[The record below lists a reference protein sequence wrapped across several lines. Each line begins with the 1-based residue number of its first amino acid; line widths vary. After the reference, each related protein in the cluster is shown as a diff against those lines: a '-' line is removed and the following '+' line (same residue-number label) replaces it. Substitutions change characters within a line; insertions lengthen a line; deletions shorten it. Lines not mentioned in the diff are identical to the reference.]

1 MMLTTKNAS
10 ATLVQAMIIPM
21 RKLQLKVMLPT
32 EAAKAVLKQNI
43 SAKKTPAPVTQLA
56 NAAVKSVLQSVI
68 AAPLKNL
75 RVVKLVILVPVI
87 MSVAGHGSIAK
98 EQLAQQIPQNA
109 ALFAKAIIFPISA
122 PVHLTVTEFIVTVT
136 VPVLALPAAVAAAAP
151 DQVFLQV
158 MIDIPIRLIAHAI
171 KILTILGVIQLILM
185 LNVGIEIR
193 ELFWTLTL
201 QQVLMVV
208 AAAKLFAYPIIALM
222 KVDGCFPE
230 LALFTSSS
238 NQPHFLGCNDG
249 LCTICYTDCAQQSI
263 DV

>member
-1 MMLTTKNAS
+1 
-10 ATLVQAMIIPM
+10 
-21 RKLQLKVMLPT
+21 
-32 EAAKAVLKQNI
+32 
-43 SAKKTPAPVTQLA
+43 
-56 NAAVKSVLQSVI
+56 
-68 AAPLKNL
+68 
-75 RVVKLVILVPVI
+75 

-122 PVHLTVTEFIVTVT
+122 PVHLAVTEFIVTVT
-136 VPVLALPAAVAAAAP
+136 VPVLALPAAAP

-171 KILTILGVIQLILM
+171 KILTILGAIQLILM

-230 LALFTSSS
+230 LALFTSSL
-238 NQPHFLGCNDG
+238 NQPHFLGGDDG